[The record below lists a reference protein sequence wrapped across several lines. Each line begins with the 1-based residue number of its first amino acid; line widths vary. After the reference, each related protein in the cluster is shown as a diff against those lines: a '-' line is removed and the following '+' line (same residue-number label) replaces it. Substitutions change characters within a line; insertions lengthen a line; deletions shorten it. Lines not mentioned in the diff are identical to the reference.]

1 VPASPPTGTARVSH
15 HTNIVDRDLKTNIYI
30 LALKLSQ
37 GIEKPDPATVFGE
50 AEFTL
55 VDHEYLDVKVA
66 EGTVEVQKAIA

>member
-1 VPASPPTGTARVSH
+1 MH
-15 HTNIVDRDLKTNIYI
+15 I

-37 GIEKPDPATVFGE
+37 AIEKPDPAVVFGE

-55 VDHEYLDVKVA
+55 VAHEYLAKHVA